1 MKSEPISRA
10 RAGVVTRTWSATSP
24 SAKRTPGVIVKN
36 SFPHASCTMPA
47 SSGEQTTPSS
57 PAALVFCA
65 YFTIVSL
72 IEASISSSLRMRS
85 SLVEVSCV
93 TAISRGRVPS
103 SRVRPSS
110 AAFIISIVPAAW
122 TLHMSTSSRDS
133 TDIAFFTVLGMSWSF
148 RSRKILCPR
157 RLISRTI
164 EGPSA

>member
-1 MKSEPISRA
+1 
-10 RAGVVTRTWSATSP
+10 
-24 SAKRTPGVIVKN
+24 
-36 SFPHASCTMPA
+36 
-47 SSGEQTTPSS
+47 
-57 PAALVFCA
+57 
-65 YFTIVSL
+65 
-72 IEASISSSLRMRS
+72 MRS

-93 TAISRGRVPS
+93 TAISSGRVPS
-103 SRVRPSS
+103 ARVSPSR

-133 TDIAFFTVLGMSWSF
+133 TAIAFFTVLGMSWSF